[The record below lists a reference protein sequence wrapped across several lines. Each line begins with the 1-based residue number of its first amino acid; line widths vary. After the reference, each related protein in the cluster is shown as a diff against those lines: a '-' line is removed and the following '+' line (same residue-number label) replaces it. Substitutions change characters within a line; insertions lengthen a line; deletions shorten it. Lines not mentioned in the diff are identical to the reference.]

1 MRKVKRALAA
11 VLAVLMAGS
20 LSACGVKVQTKDDAN
35 TTAAVTE
42 AKEETEAVDTP
53 TDEKVT
59 LKIIDWSDSTK
70 ERREAFHKKFMEEN
84 PNVTIEYTVLTADQ
98 FKETVISAI
107 KAGNAPDLFPL
118 PSGMKL
124 SAALKENWFMP
135 MNDYVS
141 DDFLNTFA
149 DGALNEGITTI
160 DGKTYVL
167 PESANIINT
176 LVFYNKNVLKEAGI
190 DESQLPKTRSEF
202 IDVCRKISD
211 AGNGK
216 YFGIIDSGAQANRLE
231 LALRSLASLDGGKC
245 SDISQMILVDGQNTL
260 NSEAMQS
267 AFDFYDT
274 LVKEGCFHPD
284 TVSIK
289 HRRPAH
295 CLHRIRRR
303 LSFRV
308 HGVSP
313 HGARITRIWISVLW
327 RFRHRTME

>member
-141 DDFLNTFA
+141 DDFLNT
-149 DGALNEGITTI
+149 LN
-160 DGKTYVL
+160 
-167 PESANIINT
+167 
-176 LVFYNKNVLKEAGI
+176 
-190 DESQLPKTRSEF
+190 
-202 IDVCRKISD
+202 
-211 AGNGK
+211 
-216 YFGIIDSGAQANRLE
+216 
-231 LALRSLASLDGGKC
+231 
-245 SDISQMILVDGQNTL
+245 
-260 NSEAMQS
+260 
-267 AFDFYDT
+267 YD
-274 LVKEGCFHPD
+274 D
-284 TVSIK
+284 
-289 HRRPAH
+289 
-295 CLHRIRRR
+295 
-303 LSFRV
+303 
-308 HGVSP
+308 
-313 HGARITRIWISVLW
+313 
-327 RFRHRTME
+327 

>member
-11 VLAVLMAGS
+11 ALAVLMAGS
-20 LSACGVKVQTKDDAN
+20 LSACGVNVQTKDDAN

-42 AKEETEAVDTP
+42 AKEETSAVDTP
-53 TDEKVT
+53 ADEKVT

-141 DDFLNTFA
+141 DDFLNSFA

-160 DGKTYVL
+160 D
-167 PESANIINT
+167 
-176 LVFYNKNVLKEAGI
+176 
-190 DESQLPKTRSEF
+190 
-202 IDVCRKISD
+202 
-211 AGNGK
+211 
-216 YFGIIDSGAQANRLE
+216 
-231 LALRSLASLDGGKC
+231 
-245 SDISQMILVDGQNTL
+245 
-260 NSEAMQS
+260 
-267 AFDFYDT
+267 
-274 LVKEGCFHPD
+274 
-284 TVSIK
+284 
-289 HRRPAH
+289 
-295 CLHRIRRR
+295 
-303 LSFRV
+303 
-308 HGVSP
+308 
-313 HGARITRIWISVLW
+313 
-327 RFRHRTME
+327 